1 MSGSDGSPLIALE
14 VARNHEL
21 KLASEVVF
29 LFVEEDK
36 GRFNHLRQLLDSH
49 YKYRSDGVFE
59 NLPSNFRVFLECGEF
74 NSIMSNQIQR
84 LRQNGYN
91 LAPTM
96 AFIDPFGYSD
106 IRIQVLVDILN
117 FRKCELLITY
127 MVGFLD
133 RFASDMLHKE
143 ILLSE

>member
-36 GRFNHLRQLLDSH
+36 GRFNHLRQLLDSR

-59 NLPSNFRVFLECGEF
+59 NLPSNFRVLLERGEF

-84 LRQNGYN
+84 LRQNRYN

-96 AFIDPFGYSD
+96 AFIDPF
-106 IRIQVLVDILN
+106 
-117 FRKCELLITY
+117 
-127 MVGFLD
+127 
-133 RFASDMLHKE
+133 
-143 ILLSE
+143 